1 MTKAE
6 LYYQIALAQFQ
17 EQHRR
22 SAGFDARAGSIMA
35 VAATLAGIGAV
46 ILKSFSGQTTV
57 PPGAI
62 VVTALLGLSFLGVA
76 LHGIKGMRPQAWSIS
91 PDPNDLAKH
100 LHSPDYEEAGLTE
113 WIGDRLAESVT
124 HNEKL
129 LRAKGEAVI
138 WATRCVVAMAALLLV
153 LAVFVNVGI

>member
-6 LYYQIALAQFQ
+6 LYYQIALAQYQ

-22 SAGFDARAGSIMA
+22 SAGFDARAGSMMA
-35 VAATLAGIGAV
+35 VAATLTGIGAV
-46 ILKSFSGQTTV
+46 ILKSFSGQTIV

-62 VVTALLGLSFLGVA
+62 VVTVLLGISFLGVA
-76 LHGIKGMRPQAWSIS
+76 LYAINGMRPRAWSI
-91 PDPNDLAKH
+91 DPNPKDLAKH
-100 LHSPDYEEAGLTE
+100 LDSSDYKEAGLTE
-113 WIGDRLAESVT
+113 WVGDQLATSVA

-129 LRAKGEAVI
+129 LRVKGKAVVR
-138 WATRCVVAMAALLLV
+138 ATRCVAAMAALLLV